1 MDRLKEI
8 LAQIDKQQH
17 PPVDKWHPEHVGEID
32 IRIDTQGFWFHE
44 GNPIQREKLVRLF
57 ASILWFE
64 KEHRSDSAVGLDG
77 SFVTGQHYLVTPV
90 EKLAIVVE
98 DVPFVVHQMEHIEDT
113 WVAVTNTHEQLVIGQ
128 DHPVELRSYSGQ
140 LVPYVRVRYDL
151 WARVNRSIYYQWVT
165 AAMQDQSDQ
174 NDLLLLSS
182 ADYQFEVARVH

>member
-8 LAQIDKQQH
+8 LAQIDKQQR
-17 PPVDKWHPEHVGEID
+17 PPVDKWHPEHLGKID

-44 GNPIQREKLVRLF
+44 GDPISREKLVRLF

-64 KEHRSDSAVGLDG
+64 RDDEGAGGLNQ
-77 SFVTGQHYLVTPV
+77 SLVTGRYYLITPV

-98 DVPFVVHQMEHIEDT
+98 DVPFVVHQMEYVEDT

-128 DHPVELRSYSGQ
+128 EHRVELRPYLGQ

-165 AAMQDQSDQ
+165 AAMQDQSND

-182 ADYQFEVARVH
+182 AGFQFEVARVS

>member
-8 LAQIDKQQH
+8 LTQIDKQQR
-17 PPVDKWHPEHVGEID
+17 PPVDKWRPEHVGEID

-44 GNPIQREKLVRLF
+44 GDPIQREELVRLF

-64 KEHRSDSAVGLDG
+64 QDDENGGIDEPPAK
-77 SFVTGQHYLVTPV
+77 GQHYLVTPV

-98 DVPFVVHQMEHIEDT
+98 DVPYVVHQMEHVEDT
-113 WVAVTNTHEQLVIGQ
+113 WVAVTNTHEQILIGE
-128 DHPVELRSYSGQ
+128 HHCVELRSYLGQ

-165 AAMQDQSDQ
+165 AAMQDQSADNQ
-174 NDLLLLSS
+174 LLTLSS
-182 ADYQFEVARVH
+182 AGYRFEVARVV